1 MAEQSDILG
10 TLKGSLGLAGK
21 LAGKGLNEVS
31 GLIKGDDTGHKGQSG
46 VYWQRGPWSN
56 DSDLIPEIDYMES
69 QELGRFKVSIVKRVT
84 TSKAE
89 RAFTQACGCCV
100 SADKQGVEENA
111 KEAVESDPQYTD
123 GYFLLG
129 CFYLENHRAEEAAAN
144 FQKALLCQQGLGT
157 KFKKYL
163 PSFRMIMPLTP
174 SSAIA
179 LYPDLLGVNVLLAL
193 SQRQMGQHEAA
204 LSTMQQLLGVMPTE
218 PMALFFMAVLRL
230 ESGQFNQVVEDLS
243 DVLPGSTL
251 QVANLLLLGYACSR
265 LGEISTARDVYRS
278 ALEKSD
284 YDPLMRLD
292 LQYALSAGAGGS
304 GTASAEEIY
313 RDCPS
318 YQPFFARL
326 GLHVEG
332 VNKGSVTAPQK
343 ESVGTDVPE
352 DPVPAAASKSPAA
365 AAPLNT
371 VPAADSL
378 APSLLTPSPGAAAAD
393 SQTPSASGTG
403 AQPLPFVA
411 APAPSETA
419 SERVPTQRT
428 AAAGSSKADA
438 VTRDM
443 LVAAPAANTSG
454 HESPASQLTKDI
466 SSLGPMTAPDGTK
479 IGIPKPVHTV
489 DPLPPKVDG
498 KLRLV
503 CTEKNIEIELTQS
516 PLTVGREEGECQLP
530 FDGAVSRVHARLI
543 WDQGRYLVEDLHST
557 NGTWLNG
564 YRLNGGSHYEVNRGD
579 VLQFGLTKFRMV

>member
-31 GLIKGDDTGHKGQSG
+31 GLIKGDETSHKGQSG

-69 QELGRFKVSIVKRVT
+69 QDLGRFKVSIVKRVT

-89 RAFTQACGCCV
+89 RAFTLACGCCV
-100 SADKQGVEENA
+100 SADKQGVEDNA
-111 KEAVESDPQYTD
+111 REAVESDPQYTD

-129 CFYLENHRAEEAAAN
+129 CFYLENHRAEDAAAN

-174 SSAIA
+174 SSTIA

-193 SQRQMGQHEAA
+193 SQRQMGQKEAA

-218 PMALFFMAVLRL
+218 PMALFFMAILRL
-230 ESGQFNQVVEDLS
+230 ENGQYSQVVEDLS

-251 QVANLLLLGYACSR
+251 QIANLLLLGYACSR

-278 ALEKSD
+278 ALDKND

-292 LQYALSAGAGGS
+292 LQYALNAGQSGAGG
-304 GTASAEEIY
+304 ANAAEIY

-318 YQPFFARL
+318 YQPFFTRL
-326 GLHVEG
+326 GLRIDGFKKADAVKPQEAQTAQ
-332 VNKGSVTAPQK
+332 SVTPAQ
-343 ESVGTDVPE
+343 
-352 DPVPAAASKSPAA
+352 PAAGSADNPAGAPPSLPAA
-365 AAPLNT
+365 SL
-371 VPAADSL
+371 VPSQ
-378 APSLLTPSPGAAAAD
+378 LTPSPGAAPAD
-393 SQTPSASGTG
+393 SSSSG
-403 AQPLPFVA
+403 QPLPFVA
-411 APAPSETA
+411 ASAGAETPKAAGVPAPAAPAVPASPPAAEAARTA
-419 SERVPTQRT
+419 SAKPAE
-428 AAAGSSKADA
+428 AKKAGSS
-438 VTRDM
+438 
-443 LVAAPAANTSG
+443 
-454 HESPASQLTKDI
+454 SPMTQDI
-466 SSLGPMTAPDGTK
+466 SAAGPVLTAPDGTR
-479 IGIPKPVHTV
+479 IGIPTPVHVV

-498 KLRLV
+498 KMRLV
-503 CTEKNIEIELTQS
+503 CAERNLEIELHQTA
-516 PLTVGREEGECQLP
+516 LTVGREEGEYQLP
-530 FDGAVSRVHARLI
+530 FDGAVSRVHARLL
-543 WDQGRYLVEDLHST
+543 WDNGRYLIEDLYST

-564 YRLNGGSHYEVNRGD
+564 YRLNGGSRYEVNRGD
-579 VLQFGLTKFRMV
+579 VLQFGQTKFRMV